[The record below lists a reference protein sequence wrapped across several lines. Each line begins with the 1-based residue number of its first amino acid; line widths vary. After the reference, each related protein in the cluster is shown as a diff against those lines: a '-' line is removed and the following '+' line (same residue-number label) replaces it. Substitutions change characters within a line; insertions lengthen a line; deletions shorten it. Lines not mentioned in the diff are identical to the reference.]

1 MVRDKKGQEHLL
13 FSREQSEPRSEVAP
27 QVFEYTGF
35 MTRFADR
42 GAAAR
47 RFSVTQWGSNRRPR
61 AAAGYSKK
69 NVSRVSAFHLVK
81 VDYGFG

>member
-1 MVRDKKGQEHLL
+1 MR
-13 FSREQSEPRSEVAP
+13 PI
-27 QVFEYTGF
+27 FEYTGF

-69 NVSRVSAFHLVK
+69 MFLGCRPFIWSKLIMVLGEGWAEN
-81 VDYGFG
+81 